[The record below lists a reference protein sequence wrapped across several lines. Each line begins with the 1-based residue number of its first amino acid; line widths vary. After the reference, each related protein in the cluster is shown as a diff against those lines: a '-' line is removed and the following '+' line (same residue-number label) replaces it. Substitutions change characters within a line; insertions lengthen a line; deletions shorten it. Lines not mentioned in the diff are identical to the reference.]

1 MLSNMYQ
8 MLRGAEG
15 MEHMRNRRLAE
26 EVSESVTVTNRG
38 GLSPFV
44 FVCDHASN
52 MLPQE
57 FGTLGLPA
65 ADLDRHIA
73 WDPGAAPVSL
83 RMAEALDAVLI
94 ASRVSRLV
102 IDCNRP
108 LDAPDLI
115 SAVSE
120 TTTVPGNQSL
130 SDAARARR
138 IALAYDPFH
147 AAIEDVVSARLA
159 AGQETQLVSVHSF
172 TPVYKGVSRPWH
184 IGIIHDEDRRLAAP
198 LIAALSALSGVTV
211 GVNEPYSP
219 ADRVYFTLERHAR
232 SRGLPCA
239 MIEIRN
245 DEISA
250 QAGQRKWA
258 DLLTGIFAD
267 LKPENAEGEI
277 RSKGNDK
284 PAQPATM
291 RG

>member
-1 MLSNMYQ
+1 M
-8 MLRGAEG
+8 G
-15 MEHMRNRRLAE
+15 NRRLAE

-38 GLSPFV
+38 GRSPFV

-94 ASRVSRLV
+94 SSRVSRLV

-159 AGQETQLVSVHSF
+159 
-172 TPVYKGVSRPWH
+172 
-184 IGIIHDEDRRLAAP
+184 
-198 LIAALSALSGVTV
+198 
-211 GVNEPYSP
+211 
-219 ADRVYFTLERHAR
+219 
-232 SRGLPCA
+232 
-239 MIEIRN
+239 
-245 DEISA
+245 
-250 QAGQRKWA
+250 
-258 DLLTGIFAD
+258 
-267 LKPENAEGEI
+267 
-277 RSKGNDK
+277 
-284 PAQPATM
+284 
-291 RG
+291 

>member
-1 MLSNMYQ
+1 M
-8 MLRGAEG
+8 G
-15 MEHMRNRRLAE
+15 NRRLAE
-26 EVSESVTVTNRG
+26 EASESVTVTNRG
-38 GLSPFV
+38 GRSPFV
-44 FVCDHASN
+44 LVCDHASN
-52 MLPQE
+52 TLPPE
-57 FGTLGLPA
+57 FGTLGLA
-65 ADLDRHIA
+65 ASDLDRHIA
-73 WDPGAAPVSL
+73 WDPGAAPVAL

-108 LDAPDLI
+108 LDASDLI
-115 SAVSE
+115 PAVSE
-120 TTTVPGNQSL
+120 TTAIPGNQAL
-130 SDAARARR
+130 SASARARR

-147 AAIEDVVSARLA
+147 AAIEDVVSRRVA
-159 AGQETQLVSVHSF
+159 AKQETMLVSIHSF

-184 IGIIHDEDRRLAAP
+184 IGIIHDADRRLAAP
-198 LIAALSALSGVTV
+198 LIGALSALRSVTV

-250 QAGQRKWA
+250 PAGQRKWA
-258 DLLTGIFAD
+258 DLLSGLLARSASEAHVPIGPD
-267 LKPENAEGEI
+267 LLHTVGPE
-277 RSKGNDK
+277 
-284 PAQPATM
+284 AQS